1 MNYSLRY
8 QTSCKWALSGLLMVN
23 FLSFSRFLPLST
35 KRFSQKMDGKC
46 MTQLGSTEDR
56 WVLCHILPHHLLFR
70 NEGLCSNIIAGYLE
84 QRMIL
89 LTNAMQAWLGCW
101 FPHCSAC
108 WEQFSFRDR
117 GIH

>member
-8 QTSCKWALSGLLMVN
+8 QTSCKWAPSGLLMVN

-70 NEGLCSNIIAGYLE
+70 NEGLCSNIIAGYME

-89 LTNAMQAWLGCW
+89 LTNAMQAWLGCC
-101 FPHCSAC
+101 FPHFSAC